1 MRESR
6 PFSASVG
13 NVDFLRYAA
22 RLHVGKKVSD
32 EQFDAVFGERQ
43 RAVSFRHWTPVAV
56 ACRAARLLTEM
67 GATRILDVGAG
78 VGKFCIVGA
87 LTTGAA
93 FCGVERRGNLVEIAR
108 AAAVRFGAGRATFT
122 HANILDFDSDRF
134 DGFYI
139 YNPFE
144 EHLEWDPVPID
155 HDVETSPDLHR
166 MCVAS
171 TTAKLI
177 RARPGTTVVTFNG
190 LGGPMPP
197 HYRQVRSE
205 RFCDADL
212 TLWIKKADTE
222 SVADESSSAGDRRG
236 ERSRGA
242 RA

>member
-6 PFSASVG
+6 PVSASLG

-32 EQFDAVFGERQ
+32 EEFDSVFGERQ
-43 RAVSFRHWTPVAV
+43 RAVSFRHWTPVGV
-56 ACRAARLLTEM
+56 ACQAARLLTET

-93 FCGVERRGNLVEIAR
+93 YCGVERRGNLVAIAR
-108 AAAVRFGAGRATFT
+108 AAAARFGAGRATFT
-122 HANILDFDSDRF
+122 HADISDFESDRF

-155 HDVETSPDLHR
+155 HDVEPSPDLYR
-166 MCVAS
+166 KCVAS

-177 RARPGTTVVTFNG
+177 RARPGTPVVTFNG

-197 HYRQVRSE
+197 DYRRVRSE
-205 RFCDADL
+205 RFFNADL
-212 TLWIKKADTE
+212 TLWIKKADTP
-222 SVADESSSAGDRRG
+222 SVADESSSASWSVGT
-236 ERSRGA
+236 
-242 RA
+242 